1 MVVLRTFNQYNLQT
15 KAMKKTI
22 TQGLITITFFLS
34 VWFVFAQINWMTILN
49 IEKNT
54 TKTKEKLGNLFWEII
69 KESEKEITNPFVVN
83 SLDTIVSTICT
94 ANDIDRNLI
103 KVHILEN
110 QEVNAFAL
118 PNGHLI
124 LYTGLLTNSDSPEE
138 LSGVIAHEIAHI
150 ELKHVTKK
158 LVKELGL
165 SALISMATG
174 NKGAVIIRETAGKLS
189 SLAFDRSM
197 EKEAD
202 IKAVDY
208 LIKAKINPEP
218 FVDFLY
224 KLSDLENQVTQH
236 LNWLSTHP
244 TSKDRAR
251 YIINYSTDKKNV
263 YQEVLTE
270 QNWKEL
276 KDQL

>member
-1 MVVLRTFNQYNLQT
+1 
-15 KAMKKTI
+15 MKKTI

-34 VWFVFAQINWMTILN
+34 VWFVFAQINWMSVFKV
-49 IEKNT
+49 EKITN
-54 TKTKEKLGNLFWEII
+54 KTEEKLGNLFWDII
-69 KESEKEITNPFVVN
+69 KESDKKITQPIIVN
-83 SLDTIVSTICT
+83 SVDAIVNTICI
-94 ANDIDRNLI
+94 ANDIDSDFI

-158 LVKELGL
+158 LVKEVGL

-218 FVDFLY
+218 FADFLY
-224 KLSDLENQVTQH
+224 KLSDLENQATQH

-244 TSKDRAR
+244 ASKDRAR
-251 YIINYSTDKKNV
+251 YVINYSTDKKNV

>member
-1 MVVLRTFNQYNLQT
+1 MRKILLQG
-15 KAMKKTI
+15 AVI
-22 TQGLITITFFLS
+22 LALFLS
-34 VWFVFAQINWMTILN
+34 VWFVFAQIDWVAILKV
-49 IEKNT
+49 EKITN
-54 TKTKEKLGNLFWEII
+54 KTEEKLGDLFWEII
-69 KESEKEITNPFVVN
+69 KESDKEITQPIIVN
-83 SLDTIVSTICT
+83 SVDAIVNTICT
-94 ANDIDRNLI
+94 ANDIDSDFI

-110 QEVNAFAL
+110 QQVNAFAL
-118 PNGHLI
+118 PNGHLV

-158 LVKELGL
+158 LVKEVGL

-218 FVDFLY
+218 FADFLY
-224 KLSDLENQVTQH
+224 KLSDLENQTTQH

-244 TSKDRAR
+244 TSKNRAG
-251 YIINYSTDKKNV
+251 YVINYSTDKKNV

-270 QNWKEL
+270 QDWKEL